1 MRNNMEN
8 IAVKTALVT
17 GASRGIGAAIAKKLA
32 ARGFMVIINYGHS
45 SAAAEEVKNQIEQA
59 GGQAVLM
66 QGDVSSG
73 DDVDRMFKD
82 IKKTWGRLDVL
93 VNNAGINRDTLL
105 VRMKEDQWDAVLS
118 TDLKSVFFTTKAAA
132 SLMMRQ
138 RSGSIINIAS
148 VVGITGNAGQAN
160 YAAAKAGVI
169 GFTKSAAKEL
179 AARGIRVNAIAP
191 GFIETDMTDAIPE
204 KIREGMLETIP
215 LRRGGKAED
224 VANAVAFLASD
235 DAGYITGQVLKV
247 DGGMVM

>member
-1 MRNNMEN
+1 MEN

-132 SLMMRQ
+132 FLMMRQ

>member
-1 MRNNMEN
+1 MEN
-8 IAVKTALVT
+8 TAVKTALVT

-132 SLMMRQ
+132 SLMMRR

-169 GFTKSAAKEL
+169 GFTKSVAKEL

-235 DAGYITGQVLKV
+235 DAGYIIGQVLKV

>member
-1 MRNNMEN
+1 MEN
-8 IAVKTALVT
+8 TAVKTALVT

-235 DAGYITGQVLKV
+235 DAGYITSQVLKV

>member
-1 MRNNMEN
+1 MEN
-8 IAVKTALVT
+8 KEVKTALVT

-169 GFTKSAAKEL
+169 GFTKSVAKEL

-235 DAGYITGQVLKV
+235 DAGYIIGQVLKV

>member
-1 MRNNMEN
+1 MEN
-8 IAVKTALVT
+8 TAVKTALVT

-169 GFTKSAAKEL
+169 GFTKSVAKEL
-179 AARGIRVNAIAP
+179 AARGICVNAIAP

-235 DAGYITGQVLKV
+235 DAGYIIGQVLKV

>member
-1 MRNNMEN
+1 MEN
-8 IAVKTALVT
+8 TAVKTALVT

-169 GFTKSAAKEL
+169 GFTKSVAKEL

-235 DAGYITGQVLKV
+235 DAGYIIGQVLKV

>member
-1 MRNNMEN
+1 MEN
-8 IAVKTALVT
+8 TAVKTALVT

-32 ARGFMVIINYGHS
+32 ARGFLVIINYGHS

-169 GFTKSAAKEL
+169 GFTKSVAKEL

-235 DAGYITGQVLKV
+235 DAGYIIGQVLKV

>member
-1 MRNNMEN
+1 MEN
-8 IAVKTALVT
+8 TAVKTALVT

-105 VRMKEDQWDAVLS
+105 IRMKEDQWDAVLS

-169 GFTKSAAKEL
+169 GFTKSVAKEL

-235 DAGYITGQVLKV
+235 DAGYIIGQVLKV

>member
-1 MRNNMEN
+1 MEN
-8 IAVKTALVT
+8 TAVKTALVT

-73 DDVDRMFKD
+73 DDVGRMFKD

-169 GFTKSAAKEL
+169 GFTKSVAKEL

-235 DAGYITGQVLKV
+235 DAGYIIGQVLKV

>member
-1 MRNNMEN
+1 MEN
-8 IAVKTALVT
+8 TAVKTALVT

-169 GFTKSAAKEL
+169 GFTKSVAKEL

-204 KIREGMLETIP
+204 KLREGMLETIP

-235 DAGYITGQVLKV
+235 DAGYIIGQVLKV

>member
-1 MRNNMEN
+1 MEN
-8 IAVKTALVT
+8 TAVKTALVT

-169 GFTKSAAKEL
+169 GFTKSVAKEL

-235 DAGYITGQVLKV
+235 DAGYIIGQVLKV
-247 DGGMVM
+247 DGVTSG

>member
-1 MRNNMEN
+1 MEN
-8 IAVKTALVT
+8 TAVKTALVT

-191 GFIETDMTDAIPE
+191 GFIETDMTDAIPK

>member
-1 MRNNMEN
+1 MEN

-191 GFIETDMTDAIPE
+191 GFIETDMTAAIPE

>member
-1 MRNNMEN
+1 MEN
-8 IAVKTALVT
+8 TAVKTALVT

-45 SAAAEEVKNQIEQA
+45 SAVAEEVKNQIEQA

-148 VVGITGNAGQAN
+148 VVGITGNSGQAN

>member
-1 MRNNMEN
+1 MEN
-8 IAVKTALVT
+8 TAVKTALVT

-105 VRMKEDQWDAVLS
+105 VRMKEDQWDVVLS

-169 GFTKSAAKEL
+169 GFTKSVAKEL

>member
-1 MRNNMEN
+1 MEN
-8 IAVKTALVT
+8 TAVKTALVT

-169 GFTKSAAKEL
+169 GFTKSVAKEL

-191 GFIETDMTDAIPE
+191 GFIETDMTDAIRE
-204 KIREGMLETIP
+204 KIR
-215 LRRGGKAED
+215 
-224 VANAVAFLASD
+224 
-235 DAGYITGQVLKV
+235 
-247 DGGMVM
+247 

>member
-1 MRNNMEN
+1 MEN
-8 IAVKTALVT
+8 TAVKTALVT

-105 VRMKEDQWDAVLS
+105 VRMKENQWDAVLS

>member
-1 MRNNMEN
+1 MEN
-8 IAVKTALVT
+8 TAVKTALVT

-59 GGQAVLM
+59 SGQAVLM

>member
-1 MRNNMEN
+1 MEN

-45 SAAAEEVKNQIEQA
+45 SAAAEDVKNQIEQA

>member
-1 MRNNMEN
+1 MEN
-8 IAVKTALVT
+8 TAVKTALVT

-45 SAAAEEVKNQIEQA
+45 SAAAEEVKYQIEQA

>member
-1 MRNNMEN
+1 MEN
-8 IAVKTALVT
+8 TAVKTALVT
-17 GASRGIGAAIAKKLA
+17 GASRGIGAAIAKNLA

-169 GFTKSAAKEL
+169 GFTKSVAKEL

>member
-1 MRNNMEN
+1 MEN

-66 QGDVSSG
+66 QGGGSSG

>member
-1 MRNNMEN
+1 MEN
-8 IAVKTALVT
+8 TAVKTALVT

-82 IKKTWGRLDVL
+82 IKKTWGKLDVL

-235 DAGYITGQVLKV
+235 DAGYIPGQVLKV

>member
-1 MRNNMEN
+1 MEN

-169 GFTKSAAKEL
+169 GFTKTAAKEL

>member
-1 MRNNMEN
+1 MEN
-8 IAVKTALVT
+8 TAVKTALVT

-118 TDLKSVFFTTKAAA
+118 TDLKSVFFTTKAAT

-169 GFTKSAAKEL
+169 GFTKSVAKEL